1 MNDNKYEMRF
11 EFAKKIWESS
21 NNKKYSGSKKEK
33 LEIER
38 KIELMKQLMEV
49 A

>member
-1 MNDNKYEMRF
+1 MKDSKYEMRF

>member
-1 MNDNKYEMRF
+1 MNDSKYEMRF